1 VKPVSVLISVV
12 ALIVLTI
19 LWSSLYVVD
28 QTRRVLV
35 FQLGEVVAVRNQP
48 GLYFKIPL
56 IQNVRSFDARIMT
69 LEQTEPER
77 YITAEKKPVL
87 VDYFVK
93 WRIDDVRKFYISNRG
108 DAEMAAQTRLV
119 QTINDEL
126 RAQFAKRT
134 VHDAVSGEREKIVTD
149 MREKADRDARSIG
162 VQVVDVRIKRVEL
175 TPEVSDSVYRRMEAE
190 RKRVANELR
199 STGAGEAEKIK
210 ADADKQREII
220 IAEAFRE
227 AQRVKGSGDAK
238 SAAIYASG
246 YGQDPEF
253 YAFYRSLDSYRQIFR
268 TRSDLMVLDPTS
280 DYMRYFKS
288 PARPK

>member
-1 VKPVSVLISVV
+1 MKPVSVLIAVV
-12 ALIVLTI
+12 ALIGLAI
-19 LWSSLYVVD
+19 LWSSMYVVD

-35 FQLGEVVAVRNQP
+35 FQLGEVVAVRNEP

-238 SAAIYASG
+238 AAAIYASA

-288 PARPK
+288 PSRPK